1 MPVPKRKTCRWKRD
15 QRRAHIK
22 LRATGVV
29 NCDNCGKPKRTH
41 HVCDEC
47 GYYGGVL
54 VQKNRKD

>member
-41 HVCDEC
+41 HVCGEC

-54 VQKNRKD
+54 VQKN